1 MTFLFLFQKKS
12 ILLLTLLLISSIISA
27 KERKMKL
34 RSDVKSYG
42 ERTDKSMQTW
52 IQILRAFQKIRAK
65 ELKYINESG
74 LTMNQFEVL
83 EVLYHR
89 GDLSVGAITKL
100 IMSTPGNV
108 TVVVKNLTRDGLV
121 ATEPSAE
128 DSRVRIMSITE
139 AGKALI
145 GGMFTNHA
153 ANLKSYF
160 DVLSDDELVVLY
172 DLLRKLQKAQ

>member
-1 MTFLFLFQKKS
+1 
-12 ILLLTLLLISSIISA
+12 
-27 KERKMKL
+27 MKL

-65 ELKYINESG
+65 ELKYINTSG
-74 LTMNQFEVL
+74 LSMNQFEVL

-89 GDLSVGAITKL
+89 GDLQVGAITKL
-100 IMSTPGNV
+100 IESTPGNV

-121 ATEPSAE
+121 QTLPSPE
-128 DSRVRIMSITE
+128 DSRVRIVSITE
-139 AGKALI
+139 AGKSLI
-145 GGMFTNHA
+145 RGMFTGHA

-160 DVLSDDELVVLY
+160 DVLSDEELVIVY